1 MIDFEQR
8 DHIGIITINRP
19 EAKNAVNGAVA
30 SGIEEAV
37 DKIEE
42 DENLWIGI
50 LASTG
55 DVFCAG
61 ADLKEINSGNAA
73 GLMTQ
78 RGGFGGL
85 VSRERRK
92 PIIAAVDGLAT
103 AGGCELV
110 LSCDMVVASQRAA
123 FGLAEVKRNLV
134 AGAGGLY
141 RLPRVLPPNVAVEAI
156 LTAIPIPAERA
167 HALGMVNRLTA
178 DGEALAGAI
187 ELAEQITVN
196 APVAV
201 WESLAVARAA
211 IKGDEQ
217 PLQDLTNKAFGT
229 VLSSE
234 DTAEGL
240 NAFIEKRPAVWK
252 GR

>member
-19 EAKNAVNGAVA
+19 EAKNAVNGVVA
-30 SGIEEAV
+30 AGIEEAI
-37 DKIEE
+37 DRIEE
-42 DENLWIGI
+42 SDDLWIGI
-50 LASTG
+50 LAAAG

-73 GLMTQ
+73 SLITQ

-85 VSRERRK
+85 VYRSRRK
-92 PIIAAVDGLAT
+92 PLIAAVDGLAT

-110 LSCDMVVASQRAA
+110 LSCDMVVASRRAS

-134 AGAGGLY
+134 AGAGGLF
-141 RLPRVLPPNVAVEAI
+141 RLPKVLPPNIAVEAI
-156 LTAIPIPAERA
+156 LTATPVQAERA
-167 HALGMVNRLTA
+167 FALGMVNRLTD
-178 DGEALAGAI
+178 DGQALDGAVALAEEIA
-187 ELAEQITVN
+187 VN

-201 WESLAVARAA
+201 WESLAVVRAA
-211 IKGDEQ
+211 IAGDEE
-217 PLQDLTNKAFGT
+217 PLKDLTNKAFGT
-229 VLSSE
+229 TLSSE

-240 NAFIEKRPAVWK
+240 SAFIEKRPPVWK